1 LYIISESEMGWADTE
16 ALMSTVQESEQDY
29 ADMES
34 LLTGMLAID
43 PDERFTPKQALHHPF
58 FVRGGSG

>member
-1 LYIISESEMGWADTE
+1 VISEINLGWADTE
-16 ALMSTVQESEQDY
+16 ALIQTLQESEQDY

-58 FVRGGSG
+58 FVRGSSS